1 MYANSKFYPFHPV
14 GYDQIAEIELTV
26 KVIAMANARI
36 HVKLRIV
43 IQIGWSTLFIVA
55 QEIVWSV
62 STKGQR
68 LRINSL
74 SSPILSIGHNLE
86 KV

>member
-1 MYANSKFYPFHPV
+1 
-14 GYDQIAEIELTV
+14 
-26 KVIAMANARI
+26 MANARI

>member
-1 MYANSKFYPFHPV
+1 LKPNSRNW
-14 GYDQIAEIELTV
+14 ATV

-62 STKGQR
+62 STKVR
-68 LRINSL
+68 D
-74 SSPILSIGHNLE
+74 
-86 KV
+86 

>member
-1 MYANSKFYPFHPV
+1 
-14 GYDQIAEIELTV
+14 
-26 KVIAMANARI
+26 MANARI

-43 IQIGWSTLFIVA
+43 IQIEWSTLFIVA

-62 STKGQR
+62 STKGKRFWQQ
-68 LRINSL
+68 LRINCL
-74 SSPILSIGHNLE
+74 SSPFLSIGHNLE

>member
-1 MYANSKFYPFHPV
+1 
-14 GYDQIAEIELTV
+14 
-26 KVIAMANARI
+26 MANARI

-62 STKGQR
+62 STKVR
-68 LRINSL
+68 D
-74 SSPILSIGHNLE
+74 
-86 KV
+86 